1 MPLDVCMQAQ
11 SQLEN
16 HYSTYEQRTLSY
28 HLPFV
33 SNQRLITKET
43 SPVCVCVAACM
54 VNLKRSPNKCFI
66 YKIKTTEKNLI
77 CTLMMLSETGRG
89 LNYESMP
96 NWRPVQSAPCL
107 SPYGSWVAPRSTGD
121 IKEI

>member
-33 SNQRLITKET
+33 SNQRLITKQT
-43 SPVCVCVAACM
+43 SPVCVCVWHTRTQVLPHTHAAC
-54 VNLKRSPNKCFI
+54 VC
-66 YKIKTTEKNLI
+66 
-77 CTLMMLSETGRG
+77 G
-89 LNYESMP
+89 SMH
-96 NWRPVQSAPCL
+96 
-107 SPYGSWVAPRSTGD
+107 GD
-121 IKEI
+121 PQEVSQQMFYLQN

>member
-33 SNQRLITKET
+33 SNQRLITKQT
-43 SPVCVCVAACM
+43 SPVCVCVCGSM
-54 VNLKRSPNKCFI
+54 HGDPQEVSQQMFYLQNENR
-66 YKIKTTEKNLI
+66 KNTHL
-77 CTLMMLSETGRG
+77 
-89 LNYESMP
+89 
-96 NWRPVQSAPCL
+96 
-107 SPYGSWVAPRSTGD
+107 
-121 IKEI
+121 